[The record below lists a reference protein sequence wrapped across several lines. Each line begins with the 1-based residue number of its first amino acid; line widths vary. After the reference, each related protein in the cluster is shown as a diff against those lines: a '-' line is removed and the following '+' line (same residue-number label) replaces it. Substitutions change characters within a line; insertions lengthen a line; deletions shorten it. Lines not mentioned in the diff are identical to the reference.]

1 MTTTLEPLGE
11 TDSYSY
17 ANGVI
22 AYFIPGH
29 IVIHPS
35 VDQAGITIA
44 LHRRSHIIHHALA
57 CGLSHDEAQALA
69 AATELAP

>member
-1 MTTTLEPLGE
+1 MTTTLGPIGA
-11 TDSYSY
+11 TDCYSFT
-17 ANGVI
+17 NGVI
-22 AYFIPGH
+22 AYFVPGH

-44 LHRRSHIIHHALA
+44 LHRRAHITHHAQA

-69 AATELAP
+69 AATEYAP